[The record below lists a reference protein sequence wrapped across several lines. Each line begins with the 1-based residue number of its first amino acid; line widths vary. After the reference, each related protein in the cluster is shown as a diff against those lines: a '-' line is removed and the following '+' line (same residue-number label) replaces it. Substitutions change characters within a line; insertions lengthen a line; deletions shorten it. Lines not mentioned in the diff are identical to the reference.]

1 VGERNQK
8 YFLQFLCYVGILATY
23 SIILIVI
30 TWMAPSDEN
39 ISMADAQT
47 RMLHSVVLL
56 LESGLFGLFVVAI
69 MVDQLHAILYDE
81 TPIEALQSRGTFR
94 PGKQKMALLRDV
106 CGRSHPICWLLPCTT
121 LNNRKYELDDALLN
135 HTV

>member
-1 VGERNQK
+1 M
-8 YFLQFLCYVGILATY
+8 LATY

-30 TWMAPSDEN
+30 TWISPNEEN

-47 RMLHSVVLL
+47 RMLHSVILL
-56 LESGLFGLFVVAI
+56 LESGLFGLFVIAI

-81 TPIEALQSRGTFR
+81 TPIEQLQMKGSYR
-94 PGKQKMALLRDV
+94 PNRHKLSLMKDV
-106 CGRSHPICWLLPCTT
+106 CGPRTSVFCWLFPCTT
-121 LNNRKYELDDALLN
+121 LNNRKYEFDDPLLMN